1 MNTYELIRLENN
13 VNTVIL
19 FDCYTQELVVI

>member
-1 MNTYELIRLENN
+1 MLYNN

-19 FDCYTQELVVI
+19 EELL